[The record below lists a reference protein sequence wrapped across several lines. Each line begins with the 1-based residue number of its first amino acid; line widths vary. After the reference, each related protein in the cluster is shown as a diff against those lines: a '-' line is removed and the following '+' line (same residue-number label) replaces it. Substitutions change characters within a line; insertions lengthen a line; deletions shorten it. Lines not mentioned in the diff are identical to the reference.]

1 LIRTG
6 SLPEW
11 TVESVR
17 DWIFGECA
25 RSGRGR
31 RSLVAVM
38 EQLHVHAGT
47 ALGQTRLAR
56 DAGLANN
63 TVAAGWIEMLAD
75 LLCVGTSPAWDES
88 SRAEL
93 SRRPAKFP
101 FVNLLA
107 ATVWAPE
114 APRTPADLDRLSP
127 ERQAVWHEWA
137 VAQELFRTAAIRGE
151 AEPERL
157 PYWQAGGREIDFVVS
172 EDSFIE
178 VKRGRATALEFA
190 WFHKVFPKGRLT
202 VVCGTPFEA
211 DHVRGV
217 TLESFLGGSPARR

>member
-1 LIRTG
+1 AAYLLSGGSPLACGELIRTG

-25 RSGRGR
+25 RSGRAH

-38 EQLHVHAGT
+38 EQLHRHAGT
-47 ALGQTRLAR
+47 AVGQTKLAR

-75 LLCVGTSPAWDES
+75 LLCVGTSPAWNES
-88 SRAEL
+88 ARAQL
-93 SRRPAKFP
+93 PRRPAKFP

-114 APRTPADLDRLSP
+114 TPRSP
-127 ERQAVWHEWA
+127 EELGRLPPARQAVWHEW
-137 VAQELFRTAAIRGE
+137 
-151 AEPERL
+151 
-157 PYWQAGGREIDFVVS
+157 
-172 EDSFIE
+172 
-178 VKRGRATALEFA
+178 
-190 WFHKVFPKGRLT
+190 
-202 VVCGTPFEA
+202 
-211 DHVRGV
+211 
-217 TLESFLGGSPARR
+217 